1 VLVGVDECSHRQNGV
16 LADPH
21 SSDPGIRRF
30 ERRWQVPG
38 LRLMSTGILAVNSG
52 FALGKRIHD
61 RKNAR
66 FVVATMPS
74 RSISK

>member
-1 VLVGVDECSHRQNGV
+1 MNAVIARMVFWPIRTVQI
-16 LADPH
+16 
-21 SSDPGIRRF
+21 PGIRRF